1 MEINFDESNLDNND
15 ISNYWD
21 TPKPKETKKKVKFG
35 YDDILSNINLV
46 VNNGVLQYMTPVT
59 NTQQQ
64 QQEQYLSNN
73 YNNSYNT
80 SYNSSNRQNQIQ
92 NQNQNIQ
99 QTKKLN
105 VDPTVKNSAIYNK
118 YFKNY
123 RDPNEEVREVRT
135 PKTKEELVKMLIEDH
150 NNRIDAQRRLAQ
162 VKSKKMFF
170 FGPEGVDHRTIGASQ
185 NQQPFNKLFQF
196 K

>member
-1 MEINFDESNLDNND
+1 MEIKFDDSNESNLDNNMP
-15 ISNYWD
+15 NYWD
-21 TPKPKETKKKVKFG
+21 TPKPKETKKRVKFG

-59 NTQQQ
+59 NPQQPPAQQQ
-64 QQEQYLSNN
+64 YLK
-73 YNNSYNT
+73 NNSYNT
-80 SYNSSNRQNQIQ
+80 LNNQ
-92 NQNQNIQ
+92 NQNQNKP

-105 VDPTVKNSAIYNK
+105 VDPNVKNSAIYNK

-150 NNRIDAQRRLAQ
+150 NNRIDAQKRLAQ

-170 FGPEGVDHRTIGASQ
+170 FGPEGTDHRTIGASQ
-185 NQQPFNKLFQF
+185 NHQTFNKLFQF

>member
-1 MEINFDESNLDNND
+1 MEIKIDDSNLDNNV
-15 ISNYWD
+15 SNYWD

-59 NTQQQ
+59 NPQQQ
-64 QQEQYLSNN
+64 PEQYLPNN
-73 YNNSYNT
+73 YNNSYN
-80 SYNSSNRQNQIQ
+80 NLNRQ
-92 NQNQNIQ
+92 NQNQNQ
-99 QTKKLN
+99 TQTQSQNQTKKLN

-123 RDPNEEVREVRT
+123 KDPNEEMREVRT
-135 PKTKEELVKMLIEDH
+135 PKTKEEFVKMLIEDH
-150 NNRIDAQRRLAQ
+150 NNRIDAQKRLAQ

-170 FGPEGVDHRTIGASQ
+170 FGPEGSDHRNISASQ
-185 NQQPFNKLFQF
+185 NKEPFNKLFQF

>member
-1 MEINFDESNLDNND
+1 MEINFDESNESNLDNND

-64 QQEQYLSNN
+64 QDLPNN
-73 YNNSYNT
+73 YNT
-80 SYNSSNRQNQIQ
+80 SYNTSIRQ
-92 NQNQNIQ
+92 NQNQNLE

-105 VDPTVKNSAIYNK
+105 VDPIVKNSAIYNK

-150 NNRIDAQRRLAQ
+150 NNRIDAQKRLAQ

-185 NQQPFNKLFQF
+185 NHQTFNKLFQF